1 MAIMY
6 FWKKKFVPIIA
17 IYNNKKRLII
27 NKLCVISYTNNDI
40 IIITEVVSWKQKKS
54 LLIFSLN
61 LPAFYHDCHSLIG

>member
-40 IIITEVVSWKQKKS
+40 IIITEVVSWKQKK
-54 LLIFSLN
+54 
-61 LPAFYHDCHSLIG
+61 AY